1 MSGCLTIAMASA
13 WVPPGDQLRQ
23 TWPHLGRQIWSV
35 RARQEVFTL
44 PICTQHL
51 RPRPPHPHHGLTYF
65 YWWFLCLE
73 VLVGEVAVQPS
84 TILAG
89 HTIKSAG
96 DRLTNRSCRGHQRHS
111 THRDTHFKQVNTGY
125 MDTNMMLKNK
135 GTCHI
140 KWQKENSSRHT
151 LCAQP
156 KVNVCPN
163 IWMLYPVPEK
173 ASL

>member
-1 MSGCLTIAMASA
+1 MSECLTIAMASA

-23 TWPHLGRQIWSV
+23 TWPHLGRQIWSFG
-35 RARQEVFTL
+35 ARQEVFTL

-89 HTIKSAG
+89 HTENQLGIDSPTEAVAATSTTVHPDTQLLTSEDTDYGLKHDV
-96 DRLTNRSCRGHQRHS
+96 DRTSEILALLPQLQKGEFQHRHPL
-111 THRDTHFKQVNTGY
+111 R
-125 MDTNMMLKNK
+125 L
-135 GTCHI
+135 
-140 KWQKENSSRHT
+140 
-151 LCAQP
+151 P
-156 KVNVCPN
+156 
-163 IWMLYPVPEK
+163 
-173 ASL
+173 

>member
-1 MSGCLTIAMASA
+1 MSECLTIAMASA

-84 TILAG
+84 TILAS
-89 HTIKSAG
+89 HTENQLGIDSPTEAVATVHG
-96 DRLTNRSCRGHQRHS
+96 DRRKS
-111 THRDTHFKQVNTGY
+111 K
-125 MDTNMMLKNK
+125 M
-135 GTCHI
+135 
-140 KWQKENSSRHT
+140 
-151 LCAQP
+151 
-156 KVNVCPN
+156 
-163 IWMLYPVPEK
+163 
-173 ASL
+173 